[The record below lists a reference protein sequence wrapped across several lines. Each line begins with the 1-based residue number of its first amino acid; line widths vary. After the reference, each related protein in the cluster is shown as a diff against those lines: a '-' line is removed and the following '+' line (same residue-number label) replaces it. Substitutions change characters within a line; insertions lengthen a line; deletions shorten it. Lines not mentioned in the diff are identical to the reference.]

1 MSKRVLL
8 GACTQNK
15 LGATRHREKTC
26 LDSAKETV
34 VVVPRR
40 KRFNSIQSYVTPLD
54 AASEYAIGSIP
65 GTLGIIRYQM
75 VGYLHR
81 PRIHQHLDSGI
92 ASCTHWQRSVTVPVL
107 IRRIGADGP
116 ITWNTG
122 CSSLDAMSSA
132 VERDALA
139 VITEKASV
147 PTPTCLNQIECYCT
161 IICGALPCVNNAM

>member
-65 GTLGIIRYQM
+65 GTLGIVRYQ
-75 VGYLHR
+75 V
-81 PRIHQHLDSGI
+81 
-92 ASCTHWQRSVTVPVL
+92 VPWWAIYADPEYTNTSTRVSL
-107 IRRIGADGP
+107 RARIG
-116 ITWNTG
+116 
-122 CSSLDAMSSA
+122 
-132 VERDALA
+132 
-139 VITEKASV
+139 
-147 PTPTCLNQIECYCT
+147 
-161 IICGALPCVNNAM
+161 NAQSQSQC